1 MKNLKWLAAF
11 LIVATLFSGIIGCK
25 QEPEIQYV
33 EKQSDGVAPADVTE
47 LKATNKGASVLLT
60 WVDATDEDIYGY
72 EVTWKTSSKS
82 KAAAGMEPNSMMVA
96 PDTKCCYVTNLEN
109 GTEYIFT
116 VKTVDTSGTKSA
128 GISKTITPTSYTDVS
143 LVPSTTEKTNQ
154 DVTVNVEINPEIE
167 EKVEQILYLQGFTN
181 SIKIFSLDITSEK
194 SFSANIS
201 TVYTVATKYTDGTFD
216 IFYIVIPNIDKTA
229 PAKVENVKTIYSKET
244 GKITL
249 SWENPTA
256 EDFVGTKIVYGL
268 EGSEETT
275 TLTFDKDT
283 TETVLEN
290 IKTDTEGTY
299 TVEIFTRDDVG
310 NESDVKTKEIPM
322 TIPSITSL
330 SIPVAGISYAGQMLP
345 VTIKGENLDSGLLY
359 LETTGVILQNITVV
373 SSTKITAEIPCPSTV
388 GTSEVTV
395 TYGESS
401 ASANLKVVE
410 TEKCFVVG
418 DVLLTDGTRI
428 KAENAQYGVP
438 SGKNAFAVIA
448 YAPYGG
454 GTGKAIGL
462 QKSKNSLVWAP
473 SDTKGNTTNFIDIQ
487 ADYNG
492 TSSSG
497 YTFKGDLDGSDN
509 WDYICKIDP
518 EGTLDAATNY
528 PVFNFALS
536 YAETAGLTE
545 TDYETGWYVP
555 SVAEVYEVYKNKDVI
570 QTSLDAAKGFTIG
583 TSYYWG
589 SSQKSSSDVNSY
601 EVSFNSGSINSYAKK
616 YSDCVFVFQAFNA
629 EQFNNYEYTTEISSV
644 EIPAIAEGFAGEV
657 PVTIKGKDLIQ
668 EITISGLTIS
678 TIDYISDAKAIAYA
692 TTTGTETETK
702 ITVSC
707 GTASKTGTLKVVSTE
722 KCFSVGDIILTNG
735 TKVSVDDV
743 ENYTI
748 DENNKPIGVV
758 AMISDIYGVPTPKVI
773 GLQEPASRLKWI
785 EEIQEYNTK
794 FTNIVCIP
802 SETGD
807 GAALTATFTG
817 DIDGSDNWE
826 EICAADPEGTQDP
839 ATNYPIFNFANTYG
853 TTAGLTGTDY
863 ENGWYVPSI
872 AELCEVYKYKD
883 VIQTSLTKAIGNK
896 FKFETSYWY
905 WSSSLHT
912 GWNANAYLMYFSDG
926 KVVYGSTDHSGS
938 CVFVLHAL
946 TTE

>member
-33 EKQSDGVAPADVTE
+33 EKQSDGVAPADITE

-72 EVTWKTSSKS
+72 EVTWKISSKS
-82 KAAAGMEPNSMMVA
+82 KAAAAMEPNSMMVA

-154 DVTVNVEINPEIE
+154 DVTVNVEINPEIA

-201 TVYTVATKYTDGTFD
+201 TLYTVATIYKDGTFD
-216 IFYIVIPNIDKTA
+216 FYYIVIPNIDKTA
-229 PAKVENVKTIYSKET
+229 PAKVANVKTTYSKET

-249 SWENPTA
+249 SWENPTD

-268 EGSEETT
+268 KDSEETT

-359 LETTGVILQNITVV
+359 LETTGATLQNITVV

-388 GTSEVTV
+388 VTSEVTV

-438 SGKNAFAVIA
+438 SGKAFAVIA

-492 TSSSG
+492 TSSDG
-497 YTFKGDLDGSDN
+497 YTFEGDLDGSDN

-536 YAETAGLTE
+536 YGTTAGLTE

-555 SVAEVYEVYKNKDVI
+555 SVAEVYEVYKSKDKI
-570 QTSLDAAKGFTIG
+570 QTSLDVAKGFTIG
-583 TSYYWG
+583 TSYYYC
-589 SSQKSSSDVNSY
+589 SSQMSSSDDYSY
-601 EVSFNSGSINSYAKK
+601 EVSLSTGSIYRRGKK
-616 YSDCVFVFQAFNA
+616 SSDYVFVLQAFNA

-644 EIPAIAEGFAGEV
+644 EIPTIAEGFAGEV

-678 TIDYISDAKAIAYA
+678 RIDCISDAKSIAYA
-692 TTTGTETETK
+692 TTTGTETETT

-707 GTASKTGTLKVVSTE
+707 GTSSKKGTLKVVSTE
-722 KCFSVGDIILTNG
+722 KCFVVGDIILTDG
-735 TKVSVDDV
+735 TKVSVANV
-743 ENYTI
+743 ATYTI
-748 DENNKPIGVV
+748 DESNKPIGVIV
-758 AMISDIYGVPTPKVI
+758 STSYGGGVGKAI
-773 GLQEPASRLKWI
+773 GLQIGNSSKWGG
-785 EEIQEYNTK
+785 YNTE
-794 FTNIVCIP
+794 FTNIVCKP
-802 SETGD
+802 SQTGS
-807 GAALTATFTG
+807 GAASTATFTG
-817 DIDGSDNWE
+817 DTDGSDNWE
-826 EICAADPEGTQDP
+826 EICAVDPEGTQNA

-853 TTAGLTGTDY
+853 TTVGLTGTGY
-863 ENGWYVPSI
+863 ESGWYVPSI
-872 AELCEVYKYKD
+872 AELCEVYKNKD
-883 VIQTSLTKAIGNK
+883 VIQSSLTKAGGFTIG
-896 FKFETSYWY
+896 TSVY
-905 WSSSLHT
+905 WSSSQYAS
-912 GWNANAYLMYFSDG
+912 GYASAYGVDFGGDD
-926 KVVYGSTDHSGS
+926 VYGFHKGNNIS
-938 CVFVLHAL
+938 VFVLQAL
-946 TTE
+946 TAK

>member
-72 EVTWKTSSKS
+72 EVTWKISSKS
-82 KAAAGMEPNSMMVA
+82 KAAAAMEPNSMMVA

-128 GISKTITPTSYTDVS
+128 GVVATITPKAIVAPVS

-154 DVTVNVEINPEIE
+154 DVTVNVEINPEIA

-201 TVYTVATKYTDGTFD
+201 TLYTVATIYKDGTFD
-216 IFYIVIPNIDKTA
+216 FYYIVIPNIDKTA
-229 PAKVENVKTIYSKET
+229 PAKVANVKTTYSKET

-249 SWENPTA
+249 SWENPTD

-359 LETTGVILQNITVV
+359 LETTGAILQNITVV

-438 SGKNAFAVIA
+438 SGKSFAVIA

-492 TSSSG
+492 TSSDG
-497 YTFKGDLDGSDN
+497 YTFTGDLDGSDN

-528 PVFNFALS
+528 PVFNVALS

-555 SVAEVYEVYKNKDVI
+555 SVAEVYEVYKNKAVI

-583 TSYYWG
+583 ISYYYC
-589 SSQKSSSDVNSY
+589 SSQKSSSDDDSY
-601 EVSFNSGSINSYAKK
+601 EVYFSSGSISSWAK
-616 YSDCVFVFQAFNA
+616 
-629 EQFNNYEYTTEISSV
+629 
-644 EIPAIAEGFAGEV
+644 
-657 PVTIKGKDLIQ
+657 
-668 EITISGLTIS
+668 
-678 TIDYISDAKAIAYA
+678 
-692 TTTGTETETK
+692 
-702 ITVSC
+702 
-707 GTASKTGTLKVVSTE
+707 
-722 KCFSVGDIILTNG
+722 
-735 TKVSVDDV
+735 
-743 ENYTI
+743 
-748 DENNKPIGVV
+748 
-758 AMISDIYGVPTPKVI
+758 
-773 GLQEPASRLKWI
+773 
-785 EEIQEYNTK
+785 
-794 FTNIVCIP
+794 
-802 SETGD
+802 
-807 GAALTATFTG
+807 
-817 DIDGSDNWE
+817 
-826 EICAADPEGTQDP
+826 
-839 ATNYPIFNFANTYG
+839 
-853 TTAGLTGTDY
+853 
-863 ENGWYVPSI
+863 
-872 AELCEVYKYKD
+872 
-883 VIQTSLTKAIGNK
+883 
-896 FKFETSYWY
+896 
-905 WSSSLHT
+905 
-912 GWNANAYLMYFSDG
+912 
-926 KVVYGSTDHSGS
+926 
-938 CVFVLHAL
+938 
-946 TTE
+946 

>member
-82 KAAAGMEPNSMMVA
+82 KAAAAMEPNSMMVA

-116 VKTVDTSGTKSA
+116 VKTVDTSGTKST

-154 DVTVNVEINPEIE
+154 DVTVNVEINPEIA

-181 SIKIFSLDITSEK
+181 SIKNFSLDITSEK

-229 PAKVENVKTIYSKET
+229 PAKVENVKTTYSKET

-268 EGSEETT
+268 KDSEETT

-359 LETTGVILQNITVV
+359 LETTGATLQNITVV

-388 GTSEVTV
+388 VTSEVTV
-395 TYGESS
+395 SYGESS
-401 ASANLKVVE
+401 ASTNLKVVE

-428 KAENAQYGVP
+428 KAENAQYPVP
-438 SGKNAFAVIA
+438 SGKAFAVIA

-462 QKSKNSLVWAP
+462 QYSKNNLVWAP

-497 YTFKGDLDGSDN
+497 YTFTGDLDGSDN

-518 EGTLDAATNY
+518 EGTQDA
-528 PVFNFALS
+528 
-536 YAETAGLTE
+536 
-545 TDYETGWYVP
+545 
-555 SVAEVYEVYKNKDVI
+555 
-570 QTSLDAAKGFTIG
+570 
-583 TSYYWG
+583 
-589 SSQKSSSDVNSY
+589 
-601 EVSFNSGSINSYAKK
+601 
-616 YSDCVFVFQAFNA
+616 
-629 EQFNNYEYTTEISSV
+629 
-644 EIPAIAEGFAGEV
+644 
-657 PVTIKGKDLIQ
+657 
-668 EITISGLTIS
+668 
-678 TIDYISDAKAIAYA
+678 
-692 TTTGTETETK
+692 
-702 ITVSC
+702 
-707 GTASKTGTLKVVSTE
+707 
-722 KCFSVGDIILTNG
+722 
-735 TKVSVDDV
+735 
-743 ENYTI
+743 
-748 DENNKPIGVV
+748 
-758 AMISDIYGVPTPKVI
+758 
-773 GLQEPASRLKWI
+773 
-785 EEIQEYNTK
+785 
-794 FTNIVCIP
+794 
-802 SETGD
+802 
-807 GAALTATFTG
+807 
-817 DIDGSDNWE
+817 
-826 EICAADPEGTQDP
+826 

-863 ENGWYVPSI
+863 ETGWYVPSV
-872 AELCEVYKYKD
+872 AEVYEVYKSKN
-883 VIQTSLTKAIGNK
+883 II
-896 FKFETSYWY
+896 
-905 WSSSLHT
+905 
-912 GWNANAYLMYFSDG
+912 
-926 KVVYGSTDHSGS
+926 
-938 CVFVLHAL
+938 
-946 TTE
+946 

>member
-33 EKQSDGVAPADVTE
+33 EKQPDGVAPADVTE

-60 WVDATDEDIYGY
+60 WADATDEDIYGY

-82 KAAAGMEPNSMMVA
+82 KAAAAMEPNSMMVA

-154 DVTVNVEINPEIE
+154 DVTVNVEINPEIA

-229 PAKVENVKTIYSKET
+229 PAKVANVKTTYSKET
-244 GKITL
+244 RKITL
-249 SWENPTA
+249 SWENPTD

-268 EGSEETT
+268 KDSEETT

-359 LETTGVILQNITVV
+359 LETTGATLQNITVI

-401 ASANLKVVE
+401 ASTNLKVVE
-410 TEKCFVVG
+410 TEKCFSVG

-428 KAENAQYGVP
+428 KAENAQYAVP
-438 SGKNAFAVIA
+438 SGKAFAVIA

-462 QKSKNSLVWAP
+462 QKSKNGLVWAP

-492 TSSSG
+492 TSSDG
-497 YTFKGDLDGSDN
+497 YTFTGDLDGSDN

-536 YAETAGLTE
+536 YGTTAGLTE

-555 SVAEVYEVYKNKDVI
+555 TVAEVYEVYKNKDKI

-583 TSYYWG
+583 TSYYYC
-589 SSQKSSSDVNSY
+589 SSQKSSYDDYSYDVSL
-601 EVSFNSGSINSYAKK
+601 SSGSIYSRAKK
-616 YSDCVFVFQAFNA
+616 SSDYVFVFQAFNA

-644 EIPAIAEGFAGEV
+644 EIPTIAEGFTGEV

-692 TTTGTETETK
+692 TTTGTETETTIK
-702 ITVSC
+702 VSC
-707 GTASKTGTLKVVSTE
+707 GTSSKTGTLKVVSAE
-722 KCFSVGDIILTNG
+722 KCFVVGDIILTDG
-735 TKVSVDDV
+735 TKVSVANV
-743 ENYTI
+743 ATYTI
-748 DENNKPIGVV
+748 DESNKPIGVIV
-758 AMISDIYGVPTPKVI
+758 STSYGGGVGKAI
-773 GLQEPASRLKWI
+773 GLQKSASTLKWASDDTTGF
-785 EEIQEYNTK
+785 NTN
-794 FTNIVCIP
+794 FTNIVCTP
-802 SETGD
+802 SKTGS
-807 GAALTATFTG
+807 GAASTATFTG
-817 DIDGSDNWE
+817 DTDGSDNWE
-826 EICAADPEGTQDP
+826 EICAVDPEGSADA

-853 TTAGLTGTDY
+853 TTAGLTVTDY

-872 AELCEVYKYKD
+872 AELCEVYKNKD
-883 VIQTSLTKAIGNK
+883 VIQTSLTKAGGFTIG
-896 FKFETSYWY
+896 TSCY
-905 WSSSLHT
+905 WSSSQYAY
-912 GWNANAYLMYFSDG
+912 NYCDANRVVFDDGYVVFGTKYFSFN
-926 KVVYGSTDHSGS
+926 
-938 CVFVLHAL
+938 VFVLQAV
-946 TTE
+946 TAK

>member
-72 EVTWKTSSKS
+72 EVTWKISSKS
-82 KAAAGMEPNSMMVA
+82 KAAAAMEPNSMMVA

-154 DVTVNVEINPEIE
+154 DVTVNVEINPEIA

-201 TVYTVATKYTDGTFD
+201 TLYTVATIYKDGTFD
-216 IFYIVIPNIDKTA
+216 FYYIVIPNIDKTA
-229 PAKVENVKTIYSKET
+229 PAKVENVKTTYSKET

-249 SWENPTA
+249 SWENPTD

-268 EGSEETT
+268 KDSEETT

-359 LETTGVILQNITVV
+359 LETTGATLQNITVV

-388 GTSEVTV
+388 VTSEVTV

-438 SGKNAFAVIA
+438 SGKAFAVIA

-492 TSSSG
+492 TSSDG
-497 YTFKGDLDGSDN
+497 YTFEGDLDGSDN

-555 SVAEVYEVYKNKDVI
+555 SVTEVYEVYKNKDVI

-589 SSQKSSSDVNSY
+589 SSQRSSSDVNSY

-616 YSDCVFVFQAFNA
+616 YSDYVFVFQAFNA

-644 EIPAIAEGFAGEV
+644 EIPTIAEGFAGEV

-678 TIDYISDAKAIAYA
+678 KIDYISDAKAIAYA
-692 TTTGTETETK
+692 TTTGTETETT

-707 GTASKTGTLKVVSTE
+707 GTSSKTGTLKVVSAE
-722 KCFSVGDIILTNG
+722 KCFSVGDIILTDG
-735 TKVSVDDV
+735 TKVSVTEV
-743 ENYTI
+743 STYTI
-748 DENNKPIGVV
+748 DELNKPIGVI
-758 AMISDIYGVPTPKVI
+758 ASTSYGGGVGKAI
-773 GLQEPASRLKWI
+773 GLQKSATGLAWAPSGTTGN
-785 EEIQEYNTK
+785 NTE
-794 FTNIVCIP
+794 FTNIVCTP
-802 SETGD
+802 SKTGD
-807 GAALTATFTG
+807 GVASTVTFTG
-817 DIDGSDNWE
+817 DTYGSDNWE
-826 EICAADPEGTQDP
+826 EICAVDPEGTQDA

-853 TTAGLTGTDY
+853 TTAGLTGTGY
-863 ENGWYVPSI
+863 ESGWYVPSI
-872 AELCEVYKYKD
+872 AELCEVYKNKE
-883 VIQTSLTKAIGNK
+883 VIQTSLTKANGFTIGTN
-896 FKFETSYWY
+896 YC
-905 WSSSLHT
+905 WSSSQL
-912 GWNANAYLMYFSDG
+912 ASYDYYAYLVDFDDG
-926 KVVYGSTDHSGS
+926 YVNTYGKGGDNIP
-938 CVFVLHAL
+938 VFVLQAL
-946 TTE
+946 TAK

>member
-33 EKQSDGVAPADVTE
+33 EKQPDGVAPADVTE

-60 WVDATDEDIYGY
+60 WADATDEDIYGY
-72 EVTWKTSSKS
+72 EVTWKTSSKN
-82 KAAAGMEPNSMMVA
+82 KAAAAMEPNSMMVA
-96 PDTKCCYVTNLEN
+96 PGAKCCYVTNLEN

-154 DVTVNVEINPEIE
+154 DVTVNVEINPEIA

-181 SIKIFSLDITSEK
+181 SIKKFSLDITSEK

-216 IFYIVIPNIDKTA
+216 FYYIVIPNIDKTA
-229 PAKVENVKTIYSKET
+229 PAKVENVKTTYSKET

-299 TVEIFTRDDVG
+299 TVEIYTRDDVG

-359 LETTGVILQNITVV
+359 LETTGAILQNITAI

-388 GTSEVTV
+388 VTSEVTV
-395 TYGESS
+395 SYGESS
-401 ASANLKVVE
+401 ASTNLKVVE

-428 KAENAQYGVP
+428 KAENAQYAVP
-438 SGKNAFAVIA
+438 SGKAFAVIA

-462 QKSKNSLVWAP
+462 QKSGNYLAWAK
-473 SDTKGNTTNFIDIQ
+473 DGTTGYNTNFIDIQ
-487 ADYNG
+487 AGYSG
-492 TSSSG
+492 TSSDG
-497 YTFKGDLDGSDN
+497 YTFTGDLDGSDN

-536 YAETAGLTE
+536 YGTTAGLTG

-555 SVAEVYEVYKNKDVI
+555 TVAEVYEVYKNKDVI

-583 TSYYWG
+583 TSDYYC
-589 SSQKSSSDVNSY
+589 SSQKSSSDDYSY
-601 EVSFNSGSINSYAKK
+601 EVSFYYSGSIYNMTKK
-616 YSDCVFVFQAFNA
+616 SIDYVFVFQAFNA

-644 EIPAIAEGFAGEV
+644 EIPAIREGFVGEI

-692 TTTGTETETK
+692 TTTGTETETT

-707 GTASKTGTLKVVSTE
+707 GTASKAGTLKVVAAE
-722 KCFSVGDIILTNG
+722 KCFVVGDIILTDG
-735 TKVSVDDV
+735 TKVSVADV
-743 ENYTI
+743 SSYTI
-748 DENNKPIGVV
+748 NEANKPIGVV
-758 AMISDIYGVPTPKVI
+758 ASAQYGGGTVKVI
-773 GLQEPASRLKWI
+773 GLQKSKYGLVWAPSDTKGDTTNFI
-785 EEIQEYNTK
+785 DIQ
-794 FTNIVCIP
+794 
-802 SETGD
+802 
-807 GAALTATFTG
+807 AACNGSSSSGYTFTG
-817 DIDGSDNWE
+817 DLDGSDNWE
-826 EICAADPEGTQDP
+826 YICSVDPEGTQDA

-853 TTAGLTGTDY
+853 TTAGLTDTDY
-863 ENGWYVPSI
+863 ETGWYVPSV
-872 AELCEVYKYKD
+872 AEVYEVYKNKA
-883 VIQTSLTKAIGNK
+883 VIQTSLTAASGFNLG
-896 FKFETSYWY
+896 TNWY
-905 WSSSLHT
+905 WSSSQHAFNE
-912 GWNANAYLMYFSDG
+912 GGAYEVVFNGGDVHAIYG
-926 KVVYGSTDHSGS
+926 KGLLGGF
-938 CVFVLHAL
+938 VFVLQAL
-946 TTE
+946 NVE